1 MAKYSGAN
9 VGFLLVGGRNLAAVA
24 SDVDESREAVTE
36 ETTPLGPTGAWQTHA
51 AVGTFKGTLQQ
62 NGWYDDAAL
71 SNSEAFVGKQ
81 ATEQVVAFAPEG
93 NTMGKR
99 MVQFAGAFA
108 AKLQRLF
115 AKDALVKANVT
126 YTVTGNVDDG
136 RVIHPLGQETTAS
149 GHTNAT
155 SVDHGALT
163 SNGGAAVLQ
172 VTQLTLG
179 GYTSATV
186 TVRHSVDNS
195 TFADLAAMTAVN
207 ASTNP
212 VPAAERKLVAAATTV
227 NRYLSS
233 QWAFTGSGSGMSL
246 TFALGFARY

>member
-9 VGFLLVGGRNLAAVA
+9 VGFFLVGGRSLAAVMA
-24 SDVDESREAVTE
+24 DVTEERESVTE
-36 ETTPLGPTGAWQTHA
+36 ETTPIGPTGNWQAHTP
-51 AVGTFKGTLQQ
+51 VGSFKATLAQ

-71 SNSEAFVGKQ
+71 SSNEAFVDKQ
-81 ATEQVVAFAPEG
+81 STPQVVAFAPEG
-93 NTMGKR
+93 NTVGKR
-99 MVQFAGAFA
+99 IVQVAGAFA

-115 AKDALVKANVT
+115 AKDALVKCNVT

-136 RVIHPLGQETTAS
+136 RILHDLKQETTAT

-155 SVDHGALT
+155 SVSEAALT
-163 SNGGAAVLQ
+163 NTGGAAVLQ

-186 TVRHSVDNS
+186 TVRHSSDNV
-195 TFADLAAMTAVN
+195 TFADLVAMSAVN

-212 VPAAERKLVAAATTV
+212 VPCAERKVIASGTTI
-227 NRYLSS
+227 NKYLSS
-233 QWAFTGSGSGMSL
+233 QWAFTGTGSGMSL
-246 TFALGFARY
+246 TFALGFARF